1 MIRIVNGYIIE
12 TTDSE
17 DRQARY
23 EHELEEADRDYEDRV
38 FDEMEQGLSLYEITG
53 AFPKLMAQEE
63 MSEEDKNKVEEE
75 LTTLLQKKSN
85 SVIAYSKNIELAIK
99 AMKEEE
105 TRISTNRK
113 TLENRLEQ
121 FKKYVKECMEGNGI
135 NKIETDLGTLS
146 IARSPIS
153 IEIVNEEEIPDE
165 YKEVI
170 FTTKVDKK
178 KIAEAFKSTGEL
190 IEGVEIHTDN
200 TNLRIK

>member
-1 MIRIVNGYIIE
+1 MSRE
-12 TTDSE
+12 
-17 DRQARY
+17 
-23 EHELEEADRDYEDRV
+23 
-38 FDEMEQGLSLYEITG
+38 LSLYEITG

-85 SVIAYSKNIELAIK
+85 AVIAYSKNIELTIK

-105 TRISTNRK
+105 SRISTNRK
-113 TLENRLEQ
+113 VLENRLEQ

-153 IEIVNEEEIPDE
+153 VEIVNEENVPDE

-178 KIAEAFKSTGEL
+178 KIADAFKSTGEV

>member
-1 MIRIVNGYIIE
+1 M
-12 TTDSE
+12 
-17 DRQARY
+17 
-23 EHELEEADRDYEDRV
+23 
-38 FDEMEQGLSLYEITG
+38 
-53 AFPKLMAQEE
+53 
-63 MSEEDKNKVEEE
+63 
-75 LTTLLQKKSN
+75 KSN

>member
-1 MIRIVNGYIIE
+1 
-12 TTDSE
+12 
-17 DRQARY
+17 
-23 EHELEEADRDYEDRV
+23 
-38 FDEMEQGLSLYEITG
+38 MEQGLSLYEITG

-121 FKKYVKECMEGNGI
+121 FKKYVKECMECNGI

-153 IEIVNEEEIPDE
+153 IEIANEEEIPDE

>member
-1 MIRIVNGYIIE
+1 
-12 TTDSE
+12 
-17 DRQARY
+17 
-23 EHELEEADRDYEDRV
+23 
-38 FDEMEQGLSLYEITG
+38 MEQGLSLYEITG

-63 MSEEDKNKVEEE
+63 MSEEDKNKIEEE

-121 FKKYVKECMEGNGI
+121 FKRYVKECMEGNGI

-146 IARSPIS
+146 IARSPMS

-190 IEGVEIHTDN
+190 IEGVEIHTGN

>member
-1 MIRIVNGYIIE
+1 MDKE
-12 TTDSE
+12 
-17 DRQARY
+17 
-23 EHELEEADRDYEDRV
+23 
-38 FDEMEQGLSLYEITG
+38 LSLYEITG
-53 AFPKLMAQEE
+53 TFPKLMAQEE

-85 SVIAYSKNIELAIK
+85 AVIAYSKNIEVTIK

-105 TRISTNRK
+105 SRISTNRK
-113 TLENRLEQ
+113 ALENRLEQ

-146 IARSPIS
+146 IAKSPIS
-153 IEIVNEEEIPDE
+153 VEIVNDEEIPDE

-178 KIAEAFKSTGEL
+178 KIADAFKSTGEL
-190 IEGVEIHTDN
+190 VEGVEIHTDN